1 MDAPVVKITAVCS
14 ESPGAV
20 EPSHGFGVL
29 IDDAVLFDSC
39 SREAMAAFLKASV
52 ARPVLGVVGVPDS
65 PHHVGGFELLRVP
78 LVNPPHDLE
87 LRVRGRRYLLF
98 KGRRE
103 NFMVVDGVV
112 VSPCGL
118 STVPYGEISR
128 RGIKAR
134 CFVGGLG
141 GTAQSP
147 YLLHRVVAELRL
159 LGVRCV
165 VPLHTAPQLVK
176 ELERRFNVYKLG
188 AGLSLEL

>member
-1 MDAPVVKITAVCS
+1 MVKITAVCS

-39 SREAMAAFLKASV
+39 SREAMDAFLKASG
-52 ARPVLGVVGVPDS
+52 ARPVVGVVGMPDS

-118 STVPYGEISR
+118 STVPYGEMSR
-128 RGIKAR
+128 RGSRRGASWE
-134 CFVGGLG
+134 GL
-141 GTAQSP
+141 
-147 YLLHRVVAELRL
+147 VALRRAPTSYTELWPS
-159 LGVRCV
+159 LGCW
-165 VPLHTAPQLVK
+165 A
-176 ELERRFNVYKLG
+176 
-188 AGLSLEL
+188 